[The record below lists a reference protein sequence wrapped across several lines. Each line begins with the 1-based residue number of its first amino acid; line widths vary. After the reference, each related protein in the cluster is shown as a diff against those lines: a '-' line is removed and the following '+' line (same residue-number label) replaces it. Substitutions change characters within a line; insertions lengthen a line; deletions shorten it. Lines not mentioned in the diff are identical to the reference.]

1 MQFITGGGEIYDRIE
16 PCETDFTYKHLIN
29 RLKNQSDTD
38 INNIRPYELCVSYT
52 PNLIKCNNNQ
62 PINLDDEIDWSSD
75 VFITFKIEYWC
86 GVVRKKTNQRFYKK
100 VKPKDDDKKS
110 IKEAFDIVLKKY
122 LSVNPTSIQY
132 MVKQSQEICD
142 WVVNKY
148 PSALEFVNDTYKT
161 QIMCKNATEKDY
173 TTLKFV
179 PSHMQTNEMYD
190 SCIRQDTENFDALK
204 YIPEEKRTI
213 QLYKIAL
220 YVSKKNLQNI
230 PFNIHTKELYE
241 ESIQE
246 NISNTSYIQKE
257 LLNDELVSFII
268 SCNPVGMIYTDFDV
282 KYQTEERWIKILDS
296 CSIGPHNNIDYIL
309 KKIDKSIFTSSICE
323 IAIEK
328 YYNAFKYIP
337 YEVKT
342 SELCKIAVNKADC
355 ALEYVPE
362 EFMTEE
368 LCKIA
373 VNAHGHALQYV
384 PEKFITEELCKI
396 AINNYDYAYALKYVP
411 DELKTKELCK
421 IAVNKNGCALIYV
434 PNALKTKEL
443 CEIAV
448 SQSGYA
454 LEYVPNALKTKELC
468 KIAVRQNGN
477 ALKYVPNALQTY
489 ELRVL

>member
-1 MQFITGGGEIYDRIE
+1 MQFITGTGAIYDRIE
-16 PCETDFTYKHLIN
+16 PIETDFTYKDLVK
-29 RLKNQSDTD
+29 RLKNQSDID

-62 PINLDDEIDWSSD
+62 SINLDDEIDWSSD

-110 IKEAFDIVLKKY
+110 IKEAYAFIWKKY
-122 LSVNPTSIQY
+122 LYQNPTSIQY
-132 MVKQSQEICD
+132 IVKQSQEICD

-161 QIMCKNATEKDY
+161 QIMCENATEKDY
-173 TTLKFV
+173 TMLKFV
-179 PSHMQTNEMYD
+179 PFNMQTNEMYD
-190 SCIRQDTENFDALK
+190 NCIRQDTTNFDALK

-241 ESIQE
+241 ELIQE

-282 KYQTEERWIKILDS
+282 KYQTEEVWIKILDI

-342 SELCKIAVNKADC
+342 SELCKIAVNKAGG

-362 EFMTEE
+362 ELKTSE

-373 VNAHGHALQYV
+373 V
-384 PEKFITEELCKI
+384 
-396 AINNYDYAYALKYVP
+396 
-411 DELKTKELCK
+411 
-421 IAVNKNGCALIYV
+421 
-434 PNALKTKEL
+434 
-443 CEIAV
+443 
-448 SQSGYA
+448 SQNSYA

-468 KIAVRQNGN
+468 KIAVSQNGY
-477 ALKYVPNALQTY
+477 ALEYVPNALKTK
-489 ELRVL
+489 ELCEIAVSQSAYALEYVPNALKTKELCEIAVSQSAMHFTMF